1 MLRLTP
7 MSMASNVANALAVVG
22 FLWTEVAT
30 GPLLAWAFALFVF
43 VALGT
48 SGWART
54 RNRPPRTTASP
65 RATQRA
71 ALHAAILA
79 LTWGFVPAMWM
90 PEVGRESQ
98 LFLGVVTTGLICAG
112 GFALSSV
119 PGAGTTWVTLLG
131 VAGAIALG
139 RSDLPTAPWML
150 SVLLGYCAM
159 VVFAIWSI
167 AGTLE
172 ARLVAEAQADR
183 QNEVIGLLLRDF
195 EDTTSDLLWE
205 LDHRGR
211 FTHVSPRLAAALDL
225 PERLFTRFEAE
236 RLLARRVPKDEESQR
251 LWRVL
256 HKRLAAS
263 EPFRDLVV
271 SLQTGDGVRWWS
283 LSARA
288 VQNAEGRRFG
298 WRGVAADIT
307 DKHLAL
313 CRLKWL
319 AHNDALTGLVN
330 RTEFRELLRALL
342 FQGGEKPPSFA
353 ILALDLDGFKQVNDS
368 RGHAAGDLL
377 LQSFGRRLLAATRK
391 SDTVA
396 RLGGDEFAILLRGPF
411 LGGELRTVVERVAGK
426 ILAPESESF
435 EGLRVRTSIG
445 VAVAPDD
452 GADVDTLMNHADIAL
467 YAAKHSGGSRVQ
479 FFHLG
484 MAEKE
489 RRRAA
494 LERGLRGAVE
504 RNEFHLEYQ
513 PQISLDDWRLVGF
526 EALLRWTNPDL
537 GVVSPAE
544 FVPVAEE
551 AGLMQEIGAW
561 VLREACDEAARWPE
575 DLRVSINVAAPQLSA
590 RGFVELVLEATS
602 ALSPQRVELE
612 VTESALID
620 DTAAAVAR
628 LNALRSM
635 GYHLALD
642 DFGTGYSALGY
653 LRHFAFDTLKI
664 DRSFVRD
671 IVQDEEAQVILETI
685 LAMSRALGMVTVA
698 EGVETTQE
706 ADLLRSKGCALLQG
720 YLVARP
726 LGAAVVPDFIERW
739 QTERMR
745 FIRSSAL
752 QDAA

>member
-22 FLWTEVAT
+22 FLWTEVPTA
-30 GPLLAWAFALFVF
+30 PLLGWALALFVI
-43 VALGT
+43 VGLAT
-48 SGWART
+48 AGWLRT
-54 RNRPPRTTASP
+54 RSLPPCTSASP
-65 RATQRA
+65 RATRRA
-71 ALHAAILA
+71 ALHAAVLA
-79 LTWGFVPAMWM
+79 LVWGFVPAMWL

-112 GFALSSV
+112 GLALSSV
-119 PGAGTTWVTLLG
+119 PGAGTTWVVILG
-131 VAGAIALG
+131 GAGAIALG
-139 RSDLPTAPWML
+139 RSDLPTTPWML
-150 SVLLGYCAM
+150 SVLLGYGAL

-172 ARLVAEAQADR
+172 ARLIAEARADR

-205 LDHRGR
+205 LDASGR

-225 PERLFTRFEAE
+225 PERLQQRYRAE
-236 RLLARRVPKDEESQR
+236 RLLARHVPRDEEALR
-251 LWRVL
+251 LWQCLRA
-256 HKRLAAS
+256 RLAAG
-263 EPFRDLVV
+263 EPFRDLMV
-271 SLQTGDGVRWWS
+271 SLQTPDGARWWS

-288 VQNAEGRRFG
+288 VQDSSGRRIG

-313 CRLKWL
+313 CRLRWL

-330 RTEFRELLRALL
+330 RTEFRELLRVLI
-342 FQGGEKPPSFA
+342 FRESEGPPAFA

-391 SDTVA
+391 TDTVA
-396 RLGGDEFAILLRGPF
+396 RLGGDEFAVLLRGPF
-411 LGGELRTVVERVAGK
+411 EGDELRKVVERVAAK

-445 VAVAPDD
+445 VAVVPED

-479 FFHLG
+479 FFNHG

-504 RNEFHLEYQ
+504 RSEFHLEYQ
-513 PQISLDDWRLVGF
+513 PQVSLEDWRLVGF
-526 EALLRWTNPDL
+526 EALLRWTNPEL
-537 GVVSPAE
+537 GVVSPGE

-561 VLREACDEAARWPE
+561 VLREACNEAARWPA
-575 DLRVSINVAAPQLSA
+575 DLRVSINVAAPQLSS
-590 RGFVELVLEATS
+590 RGFVELVLDATS
-602 ALSPQRVELE
+602 TLSPRRVELE

-620 DTAAAVAR
+620 DTPAAVAR
-628 LNALRSM
+628 LNALRTM

-706 ADLLRSKGCALLQG
+706 ADLLRAQGCALLQG

-726 LGAAVVPDFIERW
+726 LAAARVPEFIERW
-739 QTERMR
+739 HTERLRFMR
-745 FIRSSAL
+745 SDAL